1 MKFVQR
7 MCIVA
12 LMAQAATPFVRAQ
25 ETPVTPPQNS
35 KPPGE
40 EGKLRSE
47 EETRKLLEQL
57 ACGPSG
63 VHFSHHTEKGPQPI
77 PEQPP
82 DKGLIYVIRTRS
94 GGFQSKLAMDRKWV
108 GVNRGA
114 NYFYIEANPGPHYF
128 CAKTGLDSPG
138 LLSLVIEKGKAY
150 YLYQNFTMGGAELDL
165 LDESKGKEYVAKSHR
180 SFFEEKAK
188 K

>member
-1 MKFVQR
+1 
-7 MCIVA
+7 
-12 LMAQAATPFVRAQ
+12 
-25 ETPVTPPQNS
+25 
-35 KPPGE
+35 
-40 EGKLRSE
+40 
-47 EETRKLLEQL
+47 
-57 ACGPSG
+57 
-63 VHFSHHTEKGPQPI
+63 
-77 PEQPP
+77 
-82 DKGLIYVIRTRS
+82 
-94 GGFQSKLAMDRKWV
+94 MDRKWV

-165 LDESKGKEYVAKSHR
+165 LDESKGKEYVAKCHR

>member
-57 ACGPSG
+57 TCGPSG
-63 VHFSHHTEKGPQPI
+63 VHFSHHTEKGPQPLQ
-77 PEQPP
+77 EQPP

-94 GGFQSKLAMDRKWV
+94 GGSQSKLRSEERRV
-108 GVNRGA
+108 
-114 NYFYIEANPGPHYF
+114 
-128 CAKTGLDSPG
+128 
-138 LLSLVIEKGKAY
+138 
-150 YLYQNFTMGGAELDL
+150 
-165 LDESKGKEYVAKSHR
+165 GKESRKRWAQK
-180 SFFEEKAK
+180 
-188 K
+188 